1 MYGWERRGGALAD
14 HFRESITDEDVARA
28 IDRAKRALVPDRP
41 PRDRDPPVV
50 PSEATSPPPAPPAPP
65 PPAPVLG
72 SSDPPA
78 SPRETFLDAKA
89 AGIAAFARGDHDV
102 AAARFAEAA
111 ERLASS
117 DAPDACPRSL
127 AALHSNR
134 SAALLRAGRPADALR
149 AADDAAAAD
158 ATWPKAHFRRGEA
171 LFAARA
177 SPKPP
182 PRTRAPFAT
191 PTPTPTPIPPR
202 ILARPRNR
210 NRRATPSW

>member
-1 MYGWERRGGALAD
+1 MYGWEIRGALAD

-28 IDRAKRALVPDRP
+28 IDRAKRALVPIASARSRSRRSVRGDVPSPRRP
-41 PRDRDPPVV
+41 PPGRR
-50 PSEATSPPPAPPAPP
+50 PSSARAT
-65 PPAPVLG
+65 
-72 SSDPPA
+72 PA
-78 SPRETFLDAKA
+78 SPRETFWTPRRPASPRSRA
-89 AGIAAFARGDHDV
+89 ATTTPPP
-102 AAARFAEAA
+102 FAEAA

-117 DAPDACPRSL
+117 TPLTRAPL
-127 AALHSNR
+127 VAALHSNR

-149 AADDAAAAD
+149 SGRRRGRRRDVAERTFAAA
-158 ATWPKAHFRRGEA
+158 RRSSRREP
-171 LFAARA
+171 